1 MLVIDLKI
9 FEVHLGDGFQNSY
22 ETCQQD
28 SNIDNI
34 LVVANVYFENNKIWG
49 YQDLIKQPGQEP
61 YVYI

>member
-22 ETCQQD
+22 ETYQQD

-34 LVVANVYFENNKIWG
+34 LVVANVYFESNKIWG